1 MQMELD
7 TMYTVLYKGGIAIN
21 LIKVI
26 HQIQS
31 DIDKAKD
38 IKKEKIKQIE
48 EDCENLVAKLEIALK
63 VNKDMN
69 TTCLKCEGTG
79 KIRVYEGD
87 SYENRGS
94 WKTCDKCKGSGL
106 EPKEKEENN
115 GE

>member
-38 IKKEKIKQIE
+38 IKKEKIKQI
-48 EDCENLVAKLEIALK
+48 N
-63 VNKDMN
+63 
-69 TTCLKCEGTG
+69 CL
-79 KIRVYEGD
+79 RM
-87 SYENRGS
+87 RGS
-94 WKTCDKCKGSGL
+94 S
-106 EPKEKEENN
+106 
-115 GE
+115 